1 MHIYV
6 LVLLL
11 LHATNGG
18 LMTSSYFMGIVDV
31 AAVFWFML
39 SVFCCCL
46 MLYKQYA
53 DNLYVFSFFQYL
65 FFFFWEMCL
74 QHWNINFSALWPTIT
89 NEYNFFWEYCCCSF
103 FYVKIFC
110 FMSNFSFDSR
120 LNFLVIFVLAFVFI
134 FVYNLSCIPWSFVVH
149 LIFFLYSMDGWI
161 LDGWLTGWMFD
172 CSAGV
177 WWWGFAID

>member
-1 MHIYV
+1 MCLYCYCYMQPMGVWWLHPTSWG
-6 LVLLL
+6 LLMLLL
-11 LHATNGG
+11 CFG
-18 LMTSSYFMGIVDV
+18 S
-31 AAVFWFML
+31 
-39 SVFCCCL
+39 CCL
-46 MLYKQYA
+46 FSVAVLCSTNNMLTIYMY
-53 DNLYVFSFFQYL
+53 FHFFNIC

>member
-39 SVFCCCL
+39 SVFCCCF
-46 MLYKQYA
+46 MLYKQCWQFICISIF
-53 DNLYVFSFFQYL
+53 LIFV
-65 FFFFWEMCL
+65 FFFWEMCL

-89 NEYNFFWEYCCCSF
+89 NEYEFFWEYCCCSF

-161 LDGWLTGWMFD
+161 LDGWLTVWMFD